1 MAQLVHRYIDKLD
14 KLDDVIVENADNILD
29 AINLDELLKDPEG
42 YLMALSDA
50 FLEEHLPEIEKA
62 SKEGE
67 KFAKEIL
74 ENS

>member
-1 MAQLVHRYIDKLD
+1 MAQLLHNYIDKLD
-14 KLDDVIVENADNILD
+14 KLDDVIVEYAEKILSVID
-29 AINLDELLKDPEG
+29 LDELLKDPEG

-62 SKEGE
+62 YREGE

-74 ENS
+74 KRS

>member
-1 MAQLVHRYIDKLD
+1 MAQLLHNYIDKLD
-14 KLDDVIVENADNILD
+14 KLDDVIVENAENILSV
-29 AINLDELLKDPEG
+29 INLDELLKDPEG

-62 SKEGE
+62 SREGE

-74 ENS
+74 KRS

>member
-1 MAQLVHRYIDKLD
+1 MAQLLHNYIDKLD
-14 KLDDVIVENADNILD
+14 KLDDVIVKNAENILSV
-29 AINLDELLKDPEG
+29 INLDELLKDPEG

-62 SKEGE
+62 SREGE

-74 ENS
+74 KRS

>member
-1 MAQLVHRYIDKLD
+1 MAQLVHKYLDKLD
-14 KLDDVIVENADNILD
+14 KLDDIIVDDADKILE
-29 AINLDELLKDPEG
+29 AIDLDDLLKDPEG

-50 FLEEHLPEIEKA
+50 FLNEHLPEIEKA

-74 ENS
+74 KRS

>member
-1 MAQLVHRYIDKLD
+1 MAQLLHNYIDKLD
-14 KLDDVIVENADNILD
+14 KLDDVIVENAENILSVID
-29 AINLDELLKDPEG
+29 LDELLKDPEG

-62 SKEGE
+62 SREGE

-74 ENS
+74 KRA

>member
-1 MAQLVHRYIDKLD
+1 MAQLLHKYIDKLD
-14 KLDDVIVENADNILD
+14 KLDDVIVENAENILSVMD
-29 AINLDELLKDPEG
+29 LDELLKDPEG

-62 SKEGE
+62 SREGE

-74 ENS
+74 KRS

>member
-1 MAQLVHRYIDKLD
+1 LAQLLHNYIDKLD
-14 KLDDVIVENADNILD
+14 KLDDVIVENAENILSVID
-29 AINLDELLKDPEG
+29 LDELLKDPEG

-62 SKEGE
+62 SREGE

-74 ENS
+74 KRS

>member
-1 MAQLVHRYIDKLD
+1 MAQLLHNYIDKLD
-14 KLDDVIVENADNILD
+14 KLDDVIVENAENILSVID
-29 AINLDELLKDPEG
+29 LDELLKDPEG

-62 SKEGE
+62 SREGE

-74 ENS
+74 KRS